1 VRRPEFKGA
10 YKDGSQERDMSA
22 LVILVNADRGVL
34 RQLEAQLSENGY
46 MVMAMETFIEARDLL
61 DSVIPDLLVADIRL
75 ERFNGL
81 QLAIRSHFEHPDVPV
96 AVTHVQDDP
105 VVEAEAKRY
114 GVSFFP
120 SPLENPKFLSFV
132 RSLVD
137 SRRQAHR
144 AARRWPRKSVPGIVE
159 VDAAAARAQIVNMSY
174 GGARLAFEPPFV
186 VPQIFDI
193 TLSPGGVIVRA
204 NRIWTREDSDRLSC
218 GAEVVEAD
226 DWRGFVDALRGP
238 TTH

>member
-1 VRRPEFKGA
+1 
-10 YKDGSQERDMSA
+10 MSA
-22 LVILVNADRGVL
+22 LVILVNGDPGVL
-34 RQLEAQLSENGY
+34 RQLEAQLAENGY
-46 MVMAMETFIEARDLL
+46 VVMAIGTFIEARDLL

-96 AVTHVQDDP
+96 VVTHVEEDP
-105 VVEAEAKRY
+105 VAEAEAKRY
-114 GVSFFP
+114 GVSFVAA
-120 SPLENPKFLSFV
+120 PLENPAFLSFV

-144 AARRWPRKSVPGIVE
+144 TSRRWPRKSVPGIVE
-159 VDAAAARAQIVNMSY
+159 VDAAAARAQLVNMSY
-174 GGARLAFEPPFV
+174 GGAHLAFEPPFV

-193 TLSPGGVIVRA
+193 TLPPGGVVVRA

-218 GAEVVEAD
+218 GAEVVEAGD
-226 DWRGFVDALRGP
+226 NDWRGFVDALRGP
-238 TTH
+238 ITH

>member
-1 VRRPEFKGA
+1 
-10 YKDGSQERDMSA
+10 MSA

-46 MVMAMETFIEARDLL
+46 MVMAMATFIEARDLL

-81 QLAIRSHFEHPDVPV
+81 QLAIRSHFENPDVPV
-96 AVTHVQDDP
+96 AVTHVEDDP

-120 SPLENPKFLSFV
+120 APLENQKFLSFV

-137 SRRQAHR
+137 SRRQANR
-144 AARRWPRKSVPGIVE
+144 AARRWPRKSVPGIIE
-159 VDAAAARAQIVNMSY
+159 VDAAEARAQLVNMSY
-174 GGARLAFEPPFV
+174 GGARLAFEPPFD

-193 TLSPGGVIVRA
+193 TLPPGGVIVRA